1 MNEVYKKVKTII
13 SPVYLVGGSV
23 RDRLLGV
30 EPKDY
35 DFSTPHDPETIERK
49 IREAERKPFL
59 TGKRFGTIGVK
70 IGGHLV
76 EITTFRT
83 EIYQKGSR
91 KPDVVFVDDIAADLS
106 RRDFT
111 INAMAMRDGKI
122 IDPFSG
128 ARDIREKRIR
138 CVGNATTR
146 FKEDPLRM
154 LRAARFTAQL
164 GFVVDDAVLK
174 AITKLSHRVLEV
186 SKERWVGELDRL
198 LLAPFVDQ
206 GLRCLMDTGL
216 LNYIIPELS
225 CQRDYDQRSR
235 YHSHD
240 LWEHTIRV
248 TSQVSPERDIRWAA
262 LLHDMAKP
270 FVRCDREDRSTYA
283 KHDLLGYEMVIRLGG
298 YLKWSNRRIK
308 AVSELVRDHMREES
322 PLRESDNS
330 AK

>member
-1 MNEVYKKVKTII
+1 MNEVYKKVKSII
-13 SPVYLVGGSV
+13 SPVYMVGGCV
-23 RDRLLGV
+23 RDCLLNV

-35 DFSTPHDPETIERK
+35 DFSTPHEPETIERK

-91 KPDVVFVDDIAADLS
+91 KPDVAFVRDIAADLS

-111 INAMAMRDGKI
+111 INAIAMRDGRM

-128 ARDIREKRIR
+128 AHDIEEKRIR
-138 CVGNATTR
+138 CVGNATSR

-154 LRAARFTAQL
+154 LRAARFAAQL
-164 GFVVDDAVLK
+164 GFVVDDAVLR
-174 AITKLSHRVLEV
+174 AITKLSHRILEV

-198 LLAPFVDQ
+198 LLAPFVEQ

-225 CQRDYDQRSR
+225 LQRNYDQRSR
-235 YHSHD
+235 HHSHT
-240 LWEHTIRV
+240 LWEHTLRV
-248 TSQVSPERDIRWAA
+248 TSQVPTDRDIRWAA

-270 FVRCDREDRSTYA
+270 FVRCDREDRSTYV
-283 KHDLLGYEMVIRLGG
+283 KHDLLGYEMVVRLGR
-298 YLKWSNRRIK
+298 YLKWSNIRVT
-308 AVSELVRDHMREES
+308 AVSELVRDHMDEGSPIREA
-322 PLRESDNS
+322 DNN

>member
-1 MNEVYKKVKTII
+1 MNELYEKVKTII
-13 SPVYLVGGSV
+13 SPVYMVGGSV
-23 RDRLLGV
+23 RDYLLGV

-35 DFSTPHDPETIERK
+35 DFSTPHEPETIERK
-49 IREAERKPFL
+49 IREAQRKPFL

-83 EIYQKGSR
+83 ERYQRGNR
-91 KPDVVFVDDIAADLS
+91 KPEVEFVDDIVADLS

-111 INAMAMRDGKI
+111 INAIAMRDGRI

-128 ARDIREKRIR
+128 SRDIKEKKIR
-138 CVGNATTR
+138 CVGNATSR

-154 LRAARFTAQL
+154 LRAARFAAQL
-164 GFVVDDAVLK
+164 GFVVEDNVLK
-174 AITKLSHRVLEV
+174 TITKLNHRILEV

-198 LLAPFVDQ
+198 LLAPFAEK

-225 CQRDYDQRSR
+225 LQREYDQRSR
-235 YHSHD
+235 YHSYD

-248 TSQVSPERDIRWAA
+248 TSQVSTDIDLRWAA

-270 FVRCDREDRSTYA
+270 FVRCDKEDRSTYA
-283 KHDLLGYEMVIRLGG
+283 KHDILGYEMVMRLGR
-298 YLKWSNRRIK
+298 YLKWSNRRLK
-308 AVSELVRDHMREES
+308 AVGELVRDHLKDES
-322 PLRESDNS
+322 PLRESDNNS
-330 AK
+330 K

>member
-1 MNEVYKKVKTII
+1 MNEVYKKVKSII
-13 SPVYLVGGSV
+13 SPVYMVGGSV
-23 RDRLLGV
+23 RDSLLGV

-35 DFSTPHDPETIERK
+35 DFSTPHEPETIERK

-59 TGKRFGTIGVK
+59 SGKRFGTIGVK

-83 EIYQKGSR
+83 EVYEKGSR
-91 KPDVVFVDDIAADLS
+91 KPDVAFVDDIAADLS

-111 INAMAMRDGKI
+111 INAIAMRDGRM

-128 ARDIREKRIR
+128 ARDIEEKRIR

-154 LRAARFTAQL
+154 LRAARFAAQL

-174 AITKLSHRVLEV
+174 TTTKLSNRILEV

-198 LLAPFVDQ
+198 LLGSFVDR

-225 CQRDYDQRSR
+225 LQREYDQRSR

-248 TSQVSPERDIRWAA
+248 TSQVPPDRDLRWAA

-270 FVRCDREDRSTYA
+270 FVRCDRDDRSTYA
-283 KHDLLGYEMVIRLGG
+283 KHDILGDEMVRRLGR
-298 YLKWSNRRIK
+298 YLKWSNRRVK
-308 AVSELVRDHMREES
+308 AVSEMVRDHLNDES
-322 PLRESDNS
+322 PLREWDNNS
-330 AK
+330 K

>member
-1 MNEVYKKVKTII
+1 MNEVYEKVKTII
-13 SPVYLVGGSV
+13 SPVYMVGGSV
-23 RDRLLGV
+23 RDCLLGV

-35 DFSTPHDPETIERK
+35 DFSTPHEPETIERK

-76 EITTFRT
+76 EITTFRAET
-83 EIYQKGSR
+83 YQRGSR
-91 KPDVVFVDDIAADLS
+91 KPDVQFVDDIVADLS

-111 INAMAMRDGKI
+111 INAIAMRDGRM

-128 ARDIREKRIR
+128 VRDIEEKRIR
-138 CVGNATTR
+138 CVGPATTR

-154 LRAARFTAQL
+154 LRATRFTAQL
-164 GFVVDDAVLK
+164 GFVIDDAVLK
-174 AITKLSHRVLEV
+174 AVKKMNYRILEV
-186 SKERWVGELDRL
+186 SRERWMGELDRL
-198 LLAPFVDQ
+198 LLAPFVEK

-216 LNYIIPELS
+216 LKYIIPELAL
-225 CQRDYDQRSR
+225 QRDYDQRSR

-248 TSQVSPERDIRWAA
+248 TSQVSPDRDLRWAA

-283 KHDLLGYEMVIRLGG
+283 KHDLLGYEMVIRLGR
-298 YLKWSNRRIK
+298 YLKWSNRRVK
-308 AVSELVRDHMREES
+308 AVSELVRDHLNDES
-322 PLRESDNS
+322 PLRGSDNN